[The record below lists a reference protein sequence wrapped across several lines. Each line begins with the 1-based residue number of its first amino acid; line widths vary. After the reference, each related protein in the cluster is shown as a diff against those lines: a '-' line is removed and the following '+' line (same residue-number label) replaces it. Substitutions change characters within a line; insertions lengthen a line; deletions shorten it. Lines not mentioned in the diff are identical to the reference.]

1 MRTTPRAWNPKLEL
15 DGVAIPYN
23 ASVREYN
30 RGRAGYVADAL
41 EQPLLLPRDIEAY
54 RWFSQPEI
62 FLSLK
67 RDLAMVNNPFTVLLV
82 YLTLL
87 NF

>member
-1 MRTTPRAWNPKLEL
+1 M
-15 DGVAIPYN
+15 
-23 ASVREYN
+23 
-30 RGRAGYVADAL
+30 
-41 EQPLLLPRDIEAY
+41 EAY

-67 RDLAMVNNPFTVLLV
+67 RDLAMVSDPFTILLI

-87 NF
+87 NSKPTLFCWQITRQVFVAEEFYRDNRSRAEAET